1 MIFIVLSILLF
12 SFNNVLWKS
21 NLKEVSV
28 SFLIAYRAVFT
39 FLLSFLLCIHFEGI
53 SAYYNSNLL
62 RISLGSIFGTI
73 GLFSM
78 LTVIKKSPLQ
88 WLGIYN
94 LIGII
99 FTTTYLWLFEEIH
112 IDKSILGLLTI
123 IIGFCYYLYG
133 NRSNETT
140 ISYKQHLTL
149 LLMTFSFCISG
160 LIHWK
165 NLSSNTPPLLII
177 SNQELVVLIS
187 SLIFTF
193 RFNRLDSI
201 TNNLKNYFI
210 SVIVMATIIFLALWC
225 SFLGLKITNPV
236 ISSVLFLS
244 NPLVTIL
251 LAAVFFKEKL
261 TLSSSIAIIII
272 SVGAF
277 ILHYFTV

>member
-1 MIFIVLSILLF
+1 
-12 SFNNVLWKS
+12 
-21 NLKEVSV
+21 LKEVSV

-193 RFNRLDSI
+193 RFNRMDSI

-210 SVIVMATIIFLALWC
+210 RVIVMATIIFLALWC

-277 ILHYFTV
+277 ILHYFSV